1 MAMYAYKAIN
11 KSGQSRTGLQDA
23 SNLVDL
29 EMRLKR
35 TGLDLING
43 KIAKK
48 NRFATGAT
56 VTRRELITFFFNM
69 EQLTNAGVP
78 LLESLA
84 DMRDTLSNPLLREV
98 VADLIENI
106 EGGMRL
112 SQAMAEH
119 PRVFEKVFVSLVNA
133 GEKSGKLQEVFLHL
147 TNTLKWE
154 DEMAS
159 QTKQVL
165 IYPVFV
171 MTVVIGVAFFL
182 MIYLVP
188 QLTGFIKNMGQTL
201 PFHTKALLFVS
212 SIFVQYWYVMLMVP
226 LIAFAIIKFMVA
238 YNPRAR
244 YRLDDLKLRLWP
256 IGPILKKIILARFA
270 NFFGMLYASG
280 ISILECI
287 AICRDIAGNVVIE
300 ESLIQAGREIE
311 EGKNLTQSFQST
323 NIFPPLVLR
332 MLRVGEA
339 TGALDKALLN
349 VGYFYDRDV
358 KEAITS
364 AQAMIGP
371 AMTVLLGLMLGWI
384 MFSVLTPIYDVI
396 STVKI

>member
-1 MAMYAYKAIN
+1 MSMYAYKAVN
-11 KSGQSRTGLQDA
+11 KLGQRRTGLQDA

-48 NRFATGAT
+48 NRLATGAT
-56 VTRRELITFFFNM
+56 VSRRELITFFFNM
-69 EQLTNAGVP
+69 EQLTHAGVP

-84 DMRDTLSNPLLREV
+84 DLRDTLSNPLLREV
-98 VADLIENI
+98 VASLIENI
-106 EGGMRL
+106 EGGMSL
-112 SQAMAEH
+112 SQAMSEH
-119 PRVFEKVFVSLVNA
+119 PRVFEKVYVSLIRA

-147 TNTLKWE
+147 TDTLKWE

-159 QTKQVL
+159 QSKQVL
-165 IYPVFV
+165 IYPAIVLL
-171 MTVVIGVAFFL
+171 VVTGVTFFL

-188 QLTGFIKNMGQTL
+188 QLTGFLKNMGQTL
-201 PFHTKALLFVS
+201 PAHTKALFFVS
-212 SIFVQYWYVMLMVP
+212 SIFVQYWYAMLLFPVITFVIVKLMVT
-226 LIAFAIIKFMVA
+226 F
-238 YNPRAR
+238 NTQAR
-244 YRLDDLKLRLWP
+244 YHFDDLKLKLWP
-256 IGPILKKIILARFA
+256 VGPILKKIILARFA
-270 NFFGMLYASG
+270 NFFAMLYASG

-287 AICRDIAGNVVIE
+287 SICRDISGNVVIA
-300 ESLIQAGREIE
+300 ESLSQAGREIE
-311 EGKNLTQSFQST
+311 EGKNLTQSFQSA

-332 MLRVGEA
+332 MLKVGES

-358 KEAITS
+358 KEAVAK

-371 AMTVLLGLMLGWI
+371 AMTVLLGIMLGWI
-384 MFSVLTPIYDVI
+384 MFSVLMPIYDVI
-396 STVKI
+396 GKVKI

>member
-1 MAMYAYKAIN
+1 MTMYTYRAIN
-11 KSGQSRTGLQDA
+11 KSGQRRTGLQDA

-29 EMRLKR
+29 EVRLKR

-48 NRFATGAT
+48 NRFVTGAT

-84 DMRDTLSNPLLREV
+84 DLRDTLSDPLLREV
-98 VADLIENI
+98 VASLIENI
-106 EGGMRL
+106 EGGMSL
-112 SQAMAEH
+112 SQAMTEH
-119 PRVFEKVFVSLVNA
+119 PRVFEKIFVSLINA

-165 IYPVFV
+165 IYPAIVL
-171 MTVVIGVAFFL
+171 VVVTGVAFFL

-201 PFHTKALLFVS
+201 PVHTKVLLFVS
-212 SIFVQYWYVMLMVP
+212 SIFVEYWYVMLLFPTITFVILKLMVTFN
-226 LIAFAIIKFMVA
+226 AQ
-238 YNPRAR
+238 AR
-244 YRLDDLKLRLWP
+244 YRFDDLKLKLWP

-270 NFFGMLYASG
+270 NFFAMLYASG

-287 AICRDIAGNVVIE
+287 AICRDIAGNVVIA
-300 ESLIQAGREIE
+300 ESLTQASREIE
-311 EGKNLTQSFQST
+311 EGKNLTQSFQSA
-323 NIFPPLVLR
+323 NIFPPLVIR
-332 MLRVGEA
+332 MLRVGES

-358 KEAITS
+358 KEAIAK

-384 MFSVLTPIYDVI
+384 MFSVLMPIYDVI
-396 STVKI
+396 SKVKI

>member
-1 MAMYAYKAIN
+1 MAMYAYKAVN
-11 KSGQSRTGLQDA
+11 NLGQRRTGLQDA
-23 SNLVDL
+23 SNLMDL

-43 KIAKK
+43 KIKKK
-48 NRFATGAT
+48 NRFATGVT

-84 DMRDTLSNPLLREV
+84 DLRDTMSNPLVREI
-98 VADLIENI
+98 VANLIENI
-106 EGGMRL
+106 EGGMTL
-112 SQAMAEH
+112 SQAMSEH
-119 PRVFEKVFVSLVNA
+119 PNVFEKVFVSLIRA

-147 TNTLKWE
+147 TDTLKWE

-159 QTKQVL
+159 QSKQVL
-165 IYPVFV
+165 VYPVIV
-171 MTVVIGVAFFL
+171 LLVVTAVTFFL

-201 PFHTKALLFVS
+201 PAHTKALLFVS
-212 SIFVQYWYVMLMVP
+212 SIFVQYWYVILLFP
-226 LIAFAIIKFMVA
+226 AIIFVILKLMITF
-238 YNPRAR
+238 NTKAR
-244 YRLDDLKLRLWP
+244 YHFDDLKLKVWP
-256 IGPILKKIILARFA
+256 VGPILKKIILARFA
-270 NFFGMLYASG
+270 NFFAMLYASG

-287 AICRDIAGNVVIE
+287 SICRDIAGNVVIA
-300 ESLIQAGREIE
+300 ESLTQAGREIE

-332 MLRVGEA
+332 MLKVGES
-339 TGALDKALLN
+339 TGGLDKALLN

-358 KEAITS
+358 KEAIAK

-371 AMTVLLGLMLGWI
+371 AITVLLGIMLGWI
-384 MFSVLTPIYDVI
+384 MFSVLMPIYDVI
-396 STVKI
+396 GKVKI

>member
-11 KSGQSRTGLQDA
+11 KSGQRRTGLQDA

-29 EMRLKR
+29 EKRLKR

-106 EGGMRL
+106 EGGKRL

-165 IYPVFV
+165 IYPAFV
-171 MTVVIGVAFFL
+171 MVVIIGVAFFL

-188 QLTGFIKNMGQTL
+188 QLTGFIKNMGHTL

-256 IGPILKKIILARFA
+256 VGPILKKIILARFA

-358 KEAITS
+358 KEAITN

-371 AMTVLLGLMLGWI
+371 AMTVLMGLMLGWI

>member
-11 KSGQSRTGLQDA
+11 KSGQRRTGMQDA

-29 EMRLKR
+29 EKRLKR

-106 EGGMRL
+106 EGGKRL

-165 IYPVFV
+165 IYPAFV
-171 MTVVIGVAFFL
+171 MVVIIGVAFFL

-188 QLTGFIKNMGQTL
+188 QLTGFIKNMGHTL

-358 KEAITS
+358 KEAITN

>member
-1 MAMYAYKAIN
+1 MAMYAYRAIN
-11 KSGQSRTGLQDA
+11 KSGQNRTGLQDA

-35 TGLDLING
+35 TGLDLISG

-48 NRFATGAT
+48 NHLATGT
-56 VTRRELITFFFNM
+56 SVTRRELINFFFNM

-78 LLESLA
+78 LLDCLA
-84 DMRDTLSNPLLREV
+84 DLRDTMPNPYLREV
-98 VADLIENI
+98 VANMIENI

-119 PRVFEKVFVSLVNA
+119 PRVFEKVFISLVNA

-147 TNTLKWE
+147 TDTLKWE

-159 QTKQVL
+159 QTKQIL
-165 IYPVFV
+165 IYPAAVLAI
-171 MTVVIGVAFFL
+171 VISVAFFL

-201 PFHTKALLFVS
+201 PLHTEVLLFVS
-212 SIFVQYWYVMLMVP
+212 SLFVQYWYVMLLVPIISFIVLKLMMV
-226 LIAFAIIKFMVA
+226 F
-238 YNPRAR
+238 NSQAR
-244 YRLDDLKLRLWP
+244 YRFDDLKLKIWP
-256 IGPILKKIILARFA
+256 VGPILKKIVLARFA
-270 NFFGMLYASG
+270 HFFAMLYASG

-287 AICRDIAGNVVIE
+287 AICRDITGNMVIE

-311 EGKNLTQSFQST
+311 EGKNLTQSFQSA

-358 KEAITS
+358 KEAITK

-371 AMTVLLGLMLGWI
+371 AMTVLLGLLLGWI
-384 MFSVLTPIYDVI
+384 MFSVLMPIYDVI
-396 STVKI
+396 GKVKF

>member
-1 MAMYAYKAIN
+1 MYAYKAIN
-11 KSGQSRTGLQDA
+11 KLGQRRSGLQDA

-29 EMRLKR
+29 EMRLRR

-43 KIAKK
+43 KIKKK
-48 NRFATGAT
+48 NRLATGAT

-78 LLESLA
+78 LLECLA

-98 VADLIENI
+98 VASLIENI
-106 EGGMRL
+106 EGGMSL
-112 SQAMAEH
+112 SQAMSEH
-119 PRVFEKVFVSLVNA
+119 PRVFEKVFVSLIRA

-147 TNTLKWE
+147 TDTLKWE

-159 QTKQVL
+159 QSKQVL
-165 IYPVFV
+165 IYPAIVLL
-171 MTVVIGVAFFL
+171 VVTGVAFFL

-201 PFHTKALLFVS
+201 PAHTKALLFVS
-212 SIFVQYWYVMLMVP
+212 SIFVQYWYAMLLFPAILFVILKIMVT
-226 LIAFAIIKFMVA
+226 F
-238 YNPRAR
+238 NTQAR
-244 YRLDDLKLRLWP
+244 YHFDDLKLRLWP
-256 IGPILKKIILARFA
+256 VGPILKKIILARFA
-270 NFFGMLYASG
+270 NFFAMLYASG

-287 AICRDIAGNVVIE
+287 SICRDIAGNVVIA
-300 ESLIQAGREIE
+300 ESLTQAGREIE
-311 EGKNLTQSFQST
+311 DGKNLTQSFQSA

-332 MLRVGEA
+332 MLKVGES

-358 KEAITS
+358 KEAIAK

-371 AMTVLLGLMLGWI
+371 AMTVLLGIMLGWI
-384 MFSVLTPIYDVI
+384 MFSVLMPIYDVI
-396 STVKI
+396 SKVRI

>member
-11 KSGQSRTGLQDA
+11 KSSQRRTGLQDA

-165 IYPVFV
+165 IYPAFV
-171 MTVVIGVAFFL
+171 MVVVIGVAFFL

-238 YNPRAR
+238 YNPRGR

>member
-1 MAMYAYKAIN
+1 MYAYKAVN
-11 KSGQSRTGLQDA
+11 KLGQSRTGLQDA

-48 NRFATGAT
+48 NRFATGTT

-78 LLESLA
+78 LLECLA
-84 DMRDTLSNPLLREV
+84 DLRDTLSNPLLREV
-98 VADLIENI
+98 VANLIENI
-106 EGGMRL
+106 EGGMSL
-112 SQAMAEH
+112 SQAMSEH
-119 PRVFEKVFVSLVNA
+119 PRVFEKVFVSLIRA

-147 TNTLKWE
+147 TDTLKWE

-159 QTKQVL
+159 QSKQVL
-165 IYPVFV
+165 IYPAIVLL
-171 MTVVIGVAFFL
+171 VVTGVAFFL

-201 PFHTKALLFVS
+201 PAHTKALLFVS
-212 SIFVQYWYVMLMVP
+212 SIFVQYWYAMLLFPIITFVIVKLMVT
-226 LIAFAIIKFMVA
+226 F
-238 YNPRAR
+238 NTQAR
-244 YRLDDLKLRLWP
+244 YRFDDLKLKLWP
-256 IGPILKKIILARFA
+256 VGPILKKIILARFA
-270 NFFGMLYASG
+270 NFFAMLYASG

-287 AICRDIAGNVVIE
+287 SICRDIAGNVVIA
-300 ESLIQAGREIE
+300 ESLSQAGREIE
-311 EGKNLTQSFQST
+311 EGKNLTQSFESA

-332 MLRVGEA
+332 MLKVGES

-349 VGYFYDRDV
+349 VGYFYNRDV
-358 KEAITS
+358 KEAIAK

-371 AMTVLLGLMLGWI
+371 AMTVLLGIMLGWI
-384 MFSVLTPIYDVI
+384 MFSVLMPIYDVI
-396 STVKI
+396 SKVKI

>member
-1 MAMYAYKAIN
+1 MYSYKAVN
-11 KSGQSRTGLQDA
+11 KLGQSRTGLQDA

-48 NRFATGAT
+48 NRLATGTT

-78 LLESLA
+78 LLECLA
-84 DMRDTLSNPLLREV
+84 DLRDTLSNPLLREV
-98 VADLIENI
+98 VANLIENI
-106 EGGMRL
+106 EGGMSL
-112 SQAMAEH
+112 SQAMSEH
-119 PRVFEKVFVSLVNA
+119 PRVFEKVFVSLIRA

-147 TNTLKWE
+147 TDTLKWE

-159 QTKQVL
+159 QSKQVL
-165 IYPVFV
+165 IYPAIVLL
-171 MTVVIGVAFFL
+171 VVTGVAFFL

-188 QLTGFIKNMGQTL
+188 QLTGFIQNMGQTL
-201 PFHTKALLFVS
+201 PAHTKALLFVS
-212 SIFVQYWYVMLMVP
+212 SIFVQYWYAMLLFPVITFVIVKLLVTFNMQ
-226 LIAFAIIKFMVA
+226 
-238 YNPRAR
+238 AR
-244 YRLDDLKLRLWP
+244 YRFDDLKLKLWP
-256 IGPILKKIILARFA
+256 VGPILKKIILARFA
-270 NFFGMLYASG
+270 NFFAMLYASG

-287 AICRDIAGNVVIE
+287 SICRDIAGNVVIA
-300 ESLIQAGREIE
+300 ESLTQAGREIE
-311 EGKNLTQSFQST
+311 EGKNLTQSFESA

-332 MLRVGEA
+332 MLKVGES

-358 KEAITS
+358 KEAIAK

-371 AMTVLLGLMLGWI
+371 AMTVLLGIMLGWI
-384 MFSVLTPIYDVI
+384 MFSVLMPIYDVI
-396 STVKI
+396 SKVKI

>member
-1 MAMYAYKAIN
+1 MAMYAYRAIN
-11 KSGQSRTGLQDA
+11 KSGQNRTGLQDA

-29 EMRLKR
+29 EKRLKR
-35 TGLDLING
+35 TGLDLISG

-48 NRFATGAT
+48 NRLATGT
-56 VTRRELITFFFNM
+56 SVTRRELITFFFNM

-78 LLESLA
+78 LLDCLA
-84 DMRDTLSNPLLREV
+84 DLRDTMSNPYLREV
-98 VADLIENI
+98 VANLIENI

-147 TNTLKWE
+147 TDTLKWE

-159 QTKQVL
+159 QTKQIL
-165 IYPVFV
+165 IYPAAVLAI
-171 MTVVIGVAFFL
+171 VISVAFFL

-188 QLTGFIKNMGQTL
+188 QLTGFIQNMGQTL
-201 PFHTKALLFVS
+201 PLHTKALLFVS
-212 SIFVQYWYVMLMVP
+212 SVFVQYWYVMLLVPIISFIVLKLMMV
-226 LIAFAIIKFMVA
+226 F
-238 YNPRAR
+238 NSQAR
-244 YRLDDLKLRLWP
+244 YRFDDLKLKIWP
-256 IGPILKKIILARFA
+256 VGPILKKIVLARFA
-270 NFFGMLYASG
+270 HFFAMLYASG

-287 AICRDIAGNVVIE
+287 AICRDITGNMVIE

-311 EGKNLTQSFQST
+311 EGKNLTQSFQSA

-358 KEAITS
+358 KEAITK

-371 AMTVLLGLMLGWI
+371 AMTVLLGLLLGWI
-384 MFSVLTPIYDVI
+384 MFSVLMPIYDVI
-396 STVKI
+396 GKVKF

>member
-1 MAMYAYKAIN
+1 MTMYAYKAVN
-11 KSGQSRTGLQDA
+11 KLGQRRTGLQDA
-23 SNLVDL
+23 SNQVDL

-48 NRFATGAT
+48 NRLATGAT

-69 EQLTNAGVP
+69 EQLTHAGVP

-84 DMRDTLSNPLLREV
+84 DLRDTLSNPLLREV
-98 VADLIENI
+98 VASLIENI
-106 EGGMRL
+106 EGGMSL
-112 SQAMAEH
+112 SQAMSEH
-119 PRVFEKVFVSLVNA
+119 PRVFEKVYVSLIRA

-147 TNTLKWE
+147 TDTLKWE

-165 IYPVFV
+165 IYPAIVLL
-171 MTVVIGVAFFL
+171 VVTGVTFFL

-188 QLTGFIKNMGQTL
+188 QLTGFLKNMGQTL
-201 PFHTKALLFVS
+201 PAHNEALFFVS
-212 SIFVQYWYVMLMVP
+212 SIFVQYWYAMLLFPAITFVILKLMVT
-226 LIAFAIIKFMVA
+226 FNKQ
-238 YNPRAR
+238 AR
-244 YRLDDLKLRLWP
+244 YHFDDLKLKLWP
-256 IGPILKKIILARFA
+256 VGPILKKIILARFA
-270 NFFGMLYASG
+270 NFFAMLYASG

-287 AICRDIAGNVVIE
+287 SICRDISGNVVIA
-300 ESLIQAGREIE
+300 ESLSQAGREIE
-311 EGKNLTQSFQST
+311 EGKNLTQSFQSA

-332 MLRVGEA
+332 MLKVGES

-358 KEAITS
+358 KEAVAK

-371 AMTVLLGLMLGWI
+371 AMTVLLGIMLGWI
-384 MFSVLTPIYDVI
+384 MFSVLMPIYDVI
-396 STVKI
+396 GKVKI

>member
-11 KSGQSRTGLQDA
+11 KSGQRRTGLQDA

-165 IYPVFV
+165 IYPAFV
-171 MTVVIGVAFFL
+171 MIVVIAVAFFL

-371 AMTVLLGLMLGWI
+371 AMTVFLGLMLGWI

>member
-371 AMTVLLGLMLGWI
+371 AMTVFLGLMLGWI

>member
-1 MAMYAYKAIN
+1 MTMYAYKAVN
-11 KSGQSRTGLQDA
+11 KLGQRRTGLQDA

-48 NRFATGAT
+48 NRIATGAT

-78 LLESLA
+78 LLECLA

-98 VADLIENI
+98 VASLIENI
-106 EGGMRL
+106 EGGMSL
-112 SQAMAEH
+112 SQAMSEH
-119 PRVFEKVFVSLVNA
+119 PRVFEKVFVSLIRA

-147 TNTLKWE
+147 TDTLKWE

-159 QTKQVL
+159 QSKQVL
-165 IYPVFV
+165 IYPAIVLL
-171 MTVVIGVAFFL
+171 VVTGVAFFL

-201 PFHTKALLFVS
+201 PVHTKALLFVS
-212 SIFVQYWYVMLMVP
+212 SIFVQYWYAMLLFPIITFVILKLMVT
-226 LIAFAIIKFMVA
+226 FNKQ
-238 YNPRAR
+238 AR
-244 YRLDDLKLRLWP
+244 YHFDDLKLKIWP
-256 IGPILKKIILARFA
+256 VGPILKKIILARFA
-270 NFFGMLYASG
+270 NFFAMLYASG

-287 AICRDIAGNVVIE
+287 SICRDIAGNVVIA
-300 ESLIQAGREIE
+300 ESLSQAGREIE
-311 EGKNLTQSFQST
+311 EGKNLTQSFQSA

-332 MLRVGEA
+332 MLKVGES

-358 KEAITS
+358 KEAIAK

-371 AMTVLLGLMLGWI
+371 AMTVLLGVMLGWI
-384 MFSVLTPIYDVI
+384 MFSVLMPIYDVI
-396 STVKI
+396 SKVKI

>member
-1 MAMYAYKAIN
+1 MYAYKAVN
-11 KSGQSRTGLQDA
+11 KLGQSRTGLQDA

-48 NRFATGAT
+48 NRLATGTT

-78 LLESLA
+78 LLECLA
-84 DMRDTLSNPLLREV
+84 DLRDTLSNPLLREV
-98 VADLIENI
+98 VANLIENI
-106 EGGMRL
+106 EGGMSL
-112 SQAMAEH
+112 SQAMSEH
-119 PRVFEKVFVSLVNA
+119 PRVFEKVFVSLIRA

-147 TNTLKWE
+147 TDTLKWE

-159 QTKQVL
+159 QSKQVL
-165 IYPVFV
+165 IYPA
-171 MTVVIGVAFFL
+171 VVLLVVTGVAFFL

-201 PFHTKALLFVS
+201 PVHTKALLFVS
-212 SIFVQYWYVMLMVP
+212 SIFVQYWYAMLLFPIITFVIVKLMVT
-226 LIAFAIIKFMVA
+226 F
-238 YNPRAR
+238 NTQAR
-244 YRLDDLKLRLWP
+244 YRFDDLKLKLWP
-256 IGPILKKIILARFA
+256 VGPILKKIILARFA
-270 NFFGMLYASG
+270 NFFAMLYASG

-287 AICRDIAGNVVIE
+287 SICRDIAGNVVIA
-300 ESLIQAGREIE
+300 ESLSQAGREIE
-311 EGKNLTQSFQST
+311 EGKNLTQSFESA

-332 MLRVGEA
+332 MLKVGES

-358 KEAITS
+358 KEAIAK

-371 AMTVLLGLMLGWI
+371 AMTVLLGIMLGWI
-384 MFSVLTPIYDVI
+384 MFSVLMPIYDVI
-396 STVKI
+396 SKVKI

>member
-1 MAMYAYKAIN
+1 MSMYAYKAVN
-11 KSGQSRTGLQDA
+11 KLGQRRTGLQDA

-48 NRFATGAT
+48 NRLATGAT
-56 VTRRELITFFFNM
+56 VSRRELITFFFNM
-69 EQLTNAGVP
+69 EQLTHAGVP

-84 DMRDTLSNPLLREV
+84 DLRDTLSNPLLREV
-98 VADLIENI
+98 VASLIENI
-106 EGGMRL
+106 EGGMSL
-112 SQAMAEH
+112 SQAMSEH
-119 PRVFEKVFVSLVNA
+119 PHVFEKVYVSLIRA

-147 TNTLKWE
+147 TDTLKWE

-159 QTKQVL
+159 QSKQVL
-165 IYPVFV
+165 IYPAIVLL
-171 MTVVIGVAFFL
+171 VVTGVTFFL

-188 QLTGFIKNMGQTL
+188 QLTGFLKNMGQTL
-201 PFHTKALLFVS
+201 PAHTKALFFVS
-212 SIFVQYWYVMLMVP
+212 SIFVQYWYAMLLFPAITFVILKLMVM
-226 LIAFAIIKFMVA
+226 FNK
-238 YNPRAR
+238 RTR
-244 YRLDDLKLRLWP
+244 YHFDDLKLKLWP
-256 IGPILKKIILARFA
+256 VGPILKKIILARFA
-270 NFFGMLYASG
+270 NFFAMLYASG

-287 AICRDIAGNVVIE
+287 SICRDISGNVVIA
-300 ESLIQAGREIE
+300 ESLSQAGREIE
-311 EGKNLTQSFQST
+311 EGKNLTQSFQSA

-332 MLRVGEA
+332 MLKVGES

-358 KEAITS
+358 KEAVAK

-371 AMTVLLGLMLGWI
+371 AMTVLLGIMLGWI
-384 MFSVLTPIYDVI
+384 MFSVLMPIYDVI
-396 STVKI
+396 GKVKI

>member
-1 MAMYAYKAIN
+1 
-11 KSGQSRTGLQDA
+11 
-23 SNLVDL
+23 
-29 EMRLKR
+29 
-35 TGLDLING
+35 
-43 KIAKK
+43 
-48 NRFATGAT
+48 
-56 VTRRELITFFFNM
+56 
-69 EQLTNAGVP
+69 
-78 LLESLA
+78 
-84 DMRDTLSNPLLREV
+84 
-98 VADLIENI
+98 NI

-119 PRVFEKVFVSLVNA
+119 PHVFEKVFVSLVNA

-165 IYPVFV
+165 IYPAFV
-171 MTVVIGVAFFL
+171 LVIVIGVAFFL

-201 PFHTKALLFVS
+201 PLHTKALLFVS
-212 SIFVQYWYVMLMVP
+212 SIFVQYWYVMLIVP
-226 LIAFAIIKFMVA
+226 VIAFAIIKFMVA
-238 YNPRAR
+238 HNPRAR
-244 YRLDDLKLRLWP
+244 YRLDDLKLKLWP

-270 NFFGMLYASG
+270 NFFAMLYASG

-287 AICRDIAGNVVIE
+287 AICRNIAGNVVIE
-300 ESLIQAGREIE
+300 ESLTQAGREIE

-349 VGYFYDRDV
+349 VSYFYDRDV
-358 KEAITS
+358 KEAITN

-384 MFSVLTPIYDVI
+384 MFSVLMPIYDVI
-396 STVKI
+396 SKVKI

>member
-1 MAMYAYKAIN
+1 MAMYTYKAVN
-11 KSGQSRTGLQDA
+11 KSGQRRTGMQDA

-43 KIAKK
+43 KITKK
-48 NRFATGAT
+48 NRFATGTT

-84 DMRDTLSNPLLREV
+84 DLRDTLANPLLREV
-98 VADLIENI
+98 VATLIENI

-147 TNTLKWE
+147 TDTLKWE

-165 IYPVFV
+165 IYPAFV
-171 MTVVIGVAFFL
+171 LVIVISVAFFL
-182 MIYLVP
+182 MVYLVP

-201 PFHTKALLFVS
+201 PLHTKALLFVS
-212 SIFVQYWYVMLMVP
+212 SIFVQYWYVMLIVP
-226 LIAFAIIKFMVA
+226 IIAVAIIKFMVG

-244 YRLDDLKLRLWP
+244 YRLDDLKLKLWP

-270 NFFGMLYASG
+270 NFFAMLYASG

-311 EGKNLTQSFQST
+311 AGKNLTQSFQST

-349 VGYFYDRDV
+349 VSYFYDRDV
-358 KEAITS
+358 KEAITN

-371 AMTVLLGLMLGWI
+371 ATTVLLGLMLGWI
-384 MFSVLTPIYDVI
+384 MFSVLMPIYDVI
-396 STVKI
+396 SKVKI

>member
-11 KSGQSRTGLQDA
+11 KSGQRRTGLQDA

-165 IYPVFV
+165 IYPAFV
-171 MTVVIGVAFFL
+171 MVVVIGVAFFL

-300 ESLIQAGREIE
+300 ESLIQAGRKIE
-311 EGKNLTQSFQST
+311 EGENLTQSFQST

-371 AMTVLLGLMLGWI
+371 AMTVFLGLMLGWI

>member
-1 MAMYAYKAIN
+1 MYAYKAVN
-11 KSGQSRTGLQDA
+11 KLGQSRTGLQDA

-48 NRFATGAT
+48 NRLATGTT

-78 LLESLA
+78 LLECLA
-84 DMRDTLSNPLLREV
+84 DLRDTLSNPLLREV
-98 VADLIENI
+98 VANLIENI
-106 EGGMRL
+106 EGGMSL
-112 SQAMAEH
+112 SQAMSEH
-119 PRVFEKVFVSLVNA
+119 PRVFEKVFVSLIRA

-147 TNTLKWE
+147 TDTLKWE

-159 QTKQVL
+159 QSKQVL
-165 IYPVFV
+165 IYPAIVLL
-171 MTVVIGVAFFL
+171 VVTGVAFFL

-188 QLTGFIKNMGQTL
+188 QLTGFIQNMGQTL
-201 PFHTKALLFVS
+201 PAHTKALLFVS
-212 SIFVQYWYVMLMVP
+212 SIFVQYWYAMLLFPVITFVIVKLMVT
-226 LIAFAIIKFMVA
+226 F
-238 YNPRAR
+238 NTQAR
-244 YRLDDLKLRLWP
+244 YRFDDLKLKLWP
-256 IGPILKKIILARFA
+256 VGPILKKIILARFA
-270 NFFGMLYASG
+270 NFFAMLYASG

-287 AICRDIAGNVVIE
+287 SICRDIAGNVVIA
-300 ESLIQAGREIE
+300 ESLSQAGREIE
-311 EGKNLTQSFQST
+311 EGKNLTQSFEST

-332 MLRVGEA
+332 MLKVGES

-358 KEAITS
+358 KEAIAK
-364 AQAMIGP
+364 AQSMIGP
-371 AMTVLLGLMLGWI
+371 AMTVLLGIMLGWI
-384 MFSVLTPIYDVI
+384 MFSVLMPIYDVI
-396 STVKI
+396 SKVKI

>member
-1 MAMYAYKAIN
+1 MAMYAYKAVN
-11 KSGQSRTGLQDA
+11 KLGQNRTGLQDA

-48 NRFATGAT
+48 NRLATGAT

-78 LLESLA
+78 LLECLA
-84 DMRDTLSNPLLREV
+84 DLRDTLSNPLLREV
-98 VADLIENI
+98 VANLIENI
-106 EGGMRL
+106 EGGMSL
-112 SQAMAEH
+112 SQAMSEH
-119 PRVFEKVFVSLVNA
+119 PRVFEKVFVSLIRA

-159 QTKQVL
+159 QSKQVM
-165 IYPVFV
+165 IYPAIVLL
-171 MTVVIGVAFFL
+171 VVTGVAFFL

-201 PFHTKALLFVS
+201 PAHTKALLFVS
-212 SIFVQYWYVMLMVP
+212 SIFVKYWYAMLLFPVVTFIILKLMVT
-226 LIAFAIIKFMVA
+226 FNTKS
-238 YNPRAR
+238 R
-244 YRLDDLKLRLWP
+244 YYFDDLKLKLWP

-270 NFFGMLYASG
+270 NFFAMLYASG

-287 AICRDIAGNVVIE
+287 SICRDIAGNAVIA
-300 ESLIQAGREIE
+300 ESLTQAGREIE
-311 EGKNLTQSFQST
+311 EGKNLTQSFQSA

-332 MLRVGEA
+332 MLKVGES

-358 KEAITS
+358 KEAIAK
-364 AQAMIGP
+364 AQSMIGP
-371 AMTVLLGLMLGWI
+371 AMTVLLGIMLGWI
-384 MFSVLTPIYDVI
+384 MFSVLMPIYDVI
-396 STVKI
+396 SKVKI

>member
-1 MAMYAYKAIN
+1 MAMYAYRAIN
-11 KSGQSRTGLQDA
+11 KSGQNRTGLQDA

-35 TGLDLING
+35 TGLDLISG

-48 NRFATGAT
+48 NHLATGT
-56 VTRRELITFFFNM
+56 SVTRRELITFFFNM

-78 LLESLA
+78 LLDCLA
-84 DMRDTLSNPLLREV
+84 DLRDTMSNPYLREV
-98 VADLIENI
+98 VANLIENI

-147 TNTLKWE
+147 TDTLKWE

-159 QTKQVL
+159 QTKQIL
-165 IYPVFV
+165 IYPAAVLAI
-171 MTVVIGVAFFL
+171 VISVAFFL

-201 PFHTKALLFVS
+201 PLHTEALLFVS
-212 SIFVQYWYVMLMVP
+212 SLFVQYWYVMLLVP
-226 LIAFAIIKFMVA
+226 IISFIVLKLMVA
-238 YNPRAR
+238 FNSQAR
-244 YRLDDLKLRLWP
+244 YRFDDLKLKIWP
-256 IGPILKKIILARFA
+256 VGPILKKIVLARFA
-270 NFFGMLYASG
+270 HFFAMLYASG

-287 AICRDIAGNVVIE
+287 AICRNITGNMVIE

-311 EGKNLTQSFQST
+311 EGKNLTQSFQSA

-358 KEAITS
+358 KEAITK

-371 AMTVLLGLMLGWI
+371 AMTVLLGLLLGWI
-384 MFSVLTPIYDVI
+384 MFSVLMPIYDVI
-396 STVKI
+396 GKVKF

>member
-1 MAMYAYKAIN
+1 MAMYAYRAVN
-11 KSGQSRTGLQDA
+11 KLGQRRTGLQDA

-48 NRFATGAT
+48 TRFVTGAT

-78 LLESLA
+78 LLECLA
-84 DMRDTLSNPLLREV
+84 DMRDTLSHPLLCEV
-98 VADLIENI
+98 VANLIENI
-106 EGGMRL
+106 EGGMNL
-112 SQAMAEH
+112 SQAMSKH
-119 PRVFEKVFVSLVNA
+119 PRVFEKIFVSLIRA

-165 IYPVFV
+165 IYPVI
-171 MTVVIGVAFFL
+171 TLLVVTGVAFFL
-182 MIYLVP
+182 MVYLVP

-201 PFHTKALLFVS
+201 PAHTKALLFVS
-212 SIFVQYWYVMLMVP
+212 SIFVQYWY
-226 LIAFAIIKFMVA
+226 AILLFPVITFVILKFMVTF
-238 YNPRAR
+238 NTQAR
-244 YRLDDLKLRLWP
+244 YHFDDLKLRLWP
-256 IGPILKKIILARFA
+256 VGPILKKIILARFA
-270 NFFGMLYASG
+270 NFFAMLYASG

-287 AICRDIAGNVVIE
+287 SICRDIAGNVVIA
-300 ESLIQAGREIE
+300 ESLSQAGREIE
-311 EGKNLTQSFQST
+311 EGKNLTQSFQNA

-332 MLRVGEA
+332 MLRVGES
-339 TGALDKALLN
+339 TGELDKALLN

-358 KEAITS
+358 KEAIAQ

-371 AMTVLLGLMLGWI
+371 AMTVLLGIMLGWI
-384 MFSVLTPIYDVI
+384 MFSVLMPIYDVI
-396 STVKI
+396 SKVKI

>member
-1 MAMYAYKAIN
+1 MYAYKAVN
-11 KSGQSRTGLQDA
+11 KLGQSRTGLQDA

-48 NRFATGAT
+48 NRLATGTT

-78 LLESLA
+78 LLECLA
-84 DMRDTLSNPLLREV
+84 DLRDTLSNPLLREV
-98 VADLIENI
+98 VANLIENI
-106 EGGMRL
+106 EGGMSL
-112 SQAMAEH
+112 SQAMSEH
-119 PRVFEKVFVSLVNA
+119 PRVFEKVFVSLIRA

-147 TNTLKWE
+147 TDTLKWE

-159 QTKQVL
+159 QSKQVL
-165 IYPVFV
+165 IYPA
-171 MTVVIGVAFFL
+171 VVLLVVTGVAFFL

-188 QLTGFIKNMGQTL
+188 QLTGFIQNMGQTL
-201 PFHTKALLFVS
+201 PVHTKALLFVS
-212 SIFVQYWYVMLMVP
+212 SIFVQYWYAMLLFPIITFIIVKLMVT
-226 LIAFAIIKFMVA
+226 FNMQ
-238 YNPRAR
+238 AR
-244 YRLDDLKLRLWP
+244 YRFDDLKLKLWP
-256 IGPILKKIILARFA
+256 VGPILKKIILARFA
-270 NFFGMLYASG
+270 NFFAMLYASG

-287 AICRDIAGNVVIE
+287 SICRDIAGNVVIA
-300 ESLIQAGREIE
+300 ESLSQAGREIE
-311 EGKNLTQSFQST
+311 EGKNLTQSFESA

-332 MLRVGEA
+332 MLKVGES

-358 KEAITS
+358 KEAIAK

-371 AMTVLLGLMLGWI
+371 AMTVLLGIMLGWI
-384 MFSVLTPIYDVI
+384 MFSVLMPIYDVI
-396 STVKI
+396 SKVKI

>member
-1 MAMYAYKAIN
+1 MVMYAYKAVN
-11 KSGQSRTGLQDA
+11 KSGKRRAGLQDA

-29 EMRLKR
+29 EKRLKR

-43 KIAKK
+43 KITKK
-48 NRFATGAT
+48 NLFATGTT

-84 DMRDTLSNPLLREV
+84 DLRDTFSNPLLREV
-98 VADLIENI
+98 VANMIESI
-106 EGGMRL
+106 EGGMNF
-112 SQAMAEH
+112 SQSMAEH
-119 PRVFEKVFVSLVNA
+119 PRIFEKVFVSLVNA

-165 IYPVFV
+165 IYPAIV
-171 MTVVIGVAFFL
+171 MVVVIAVAFFL

-188 QLTGFIKNMGQTL
+188 QLTGFIKTMGQTL

-212 SIFVQYWYVMLMVP
+212 SVFVQYWYVILGLPVITFAILKFM
-226 LIAFAIIKFMVA
+226 IAF
-238 YNPRAR
+238 NSQAR
-244 YRLDDLKLRLWP
+244 YRFDDLKLKLWP

-270 NFFGMLYASG
+270 NFFAMLYASG

-300 ESLIQAGREIE
+300 ESLAQAGREIE
-311 EGKNLTQSFQST
+311 EGKNLTQSFQSA

-349 VGYFYDRDV
+349 VSYFYDRDV
-358 KEAITS
+358 KEAITK

-371 AMTVLLGLMLGWI
+371 AMTVFLGLMLGWI
-384 MFSVLTPIYDVI
+384 MFSVLMPIYDVI
-396 STVKI
+396 SKVKI

>member
-1 MAMYAYKAIN
+1 MTMYAYKAIN
-11 KSGQSRTGLQDA
+11 KLGQRRAGLQDA

-48 NRFATGAT
+48 NRLATGVT

-78 LLESLA
+78 LLECLA
-84 DMRDTLSNPLLREV
+84 DLRDTLSNPLLREV
-98 VADLIENI
+98 VASLIENI
-106 EGGMRL
+106 EGGMSL
-112 SQAMAEH
+112 SQAMSEH
-119 PRVFEKVFVSLVNA
+119 PRVFEKVFVSLIRA

-147 TNTLKWE
+147 TDTLKWE

-159 QTKQVL
+159 QSKQVL
-165 IYPVFV
+165 VYPVIV
-171 MTVVIGVAFFL
+171 LLVVTGVAFFL

-201 PFHTKALLFVS
+201 PAHTKALLFVS
-212 SIFVQYWYVMLMVP
+212 SIFVQYWYVMLLFPVITFVILKLMVT
-226 LIAFAIIKFMVA
+226 F
-238 YNPRAR
+238 NTQAR
-244 YRLDDLKLRLWP
+244 YHFDDLKLKLWP
-256 IGPILKKIILARFA
+256 VGPILKKIILARFA
-270 NFFGMLYASG
+270 NFFAMLYASG

-287 AICRDIAGNVVIE
+287 SICRDIAGNVVIA
-300 ESLIQAGREIE
+300 ESLSQAGREIE
-311 EGKNLTQSFQST
+311 EGKNLTQSFQSA

-332 MLRVGEA
+332 MLKVGES

-358 KEAITS
+358 KEAIAK
-364 AQAMIGP
+364 AQTMIGP
-371 AMTVLLGLMLGWI
+371 AMTVLLGIMLGWI
-384 MFSVLTPIYDVI
+384 MFSVLMPIYDVI
-396 STVKI
+396 SKVKI

>member
-1 MAMYAYKAIN
+1 MAMYTYKAVN
-11 KSGQSRTGLQDA
+11 KSGQRRTGMQDA

-43 KIAKK
+43 KITKK
-48 NRFATGAT
+48 NRFATGTT

-84 DMRDTLSNPLLREV
+84 DLRDTLANPLLREV
-98 VADLIENI
+98 VATLIENI

-147 TNTLKWE
+147 TDTLKWE

-165 IYPVFV
+165 IYPAFV
-171 MTVVIGVAFFL
+171 LVIVISVAFFL
-182 MIYLVP
+182 MVYLVP

-201 PFHTKALLFVS
+201 PLHTKALLFVS
-212 SIFVQYWYVMLMVP
+212 SIFVQYWYVMLIVP
-226 LIAFAIIKFMVA
+226 IIAVAIIKFMVGHD
-238 YNPRAR
+238 PRAR
-244 YRLDDLKLRLWP
+244 YRLDDLKLKLWP

-270 NFFGMLYASG
+270 NFFAMLYASG

-287 AICRDIAGNVVIE
+287 SICRDIAGNVVIE

-349 VGYFYDRDV
+349 VSYFYDRDV
-358 KEAITS
+358 KEAITN

-371 AMTVLLGLMLGWI
+371 ATTVLLGLMLGWI
-384 MFSVLTPIYDVI
+384 MFSVLMPIYDVI
-396 STVKI
+396 SKVKI

>member
-1 MAMYAYKAIN
+1 MYAYKAVN
-11 KSGQSRTGLQDA
+11 KLGQRRTGLQDA

-29 EMRLKR
+29 EMRLRR

-43 KIAKK
+43 KIKKK
-48 NRFATGAT
+48 NRLATGAT

-69 EQLTNAGVP
+69 EQLTHAGVP
-78 LLESLA
+78 LLECLA
-84 DMRDTLSNPLLREV
+84 DLRDTLDNPLLREV
-98 VADLIENI
+98 VANLIENI
-106 EGGMRL
+106 EGGMSL
-112 SQAMAEH
+112 SQAMSEH
-119 PRVFEKVFVSLVNA
+119 PRVFEKVFISLIRA

-147 TNTLKWE
+147 TDTLKWE

-159 QTKQVL
+159 QSKQVL
-165 IYPVFV
+165 IYPAIVLL
-171 MTVVIGVAFFL
+171 VVTGVAFFL

-201 PFHTKALLFVS
+201 PAHTKALLFVS
-212 SIFVQYWYVMLMVP
+212 SIFVQYWYAMLLFPAIIFVILKLMVT
-226 LIAFAIIKFMVA
+226 F
-238 YNPRAR
+238 NTQAR
-244 YRLDDLKLRLWP
+244 YHFDDLKLKLWP
-256 IGPILKKIILARFA
+256 VGPILKKIILARFA
-270 NFFGMLYASG
+270 NFFAMLYASG

-287 AICRDIAGNVVIE
+287 SICRDIAGNVVIA
-300 ESLIQAGREIE
+300 ESLTQAGREIE

-332 MLRVGEA
+332 MLKVGES

-358 KEAITS
+358 KEAIAK

-371 AMTVLLGLMLGWI
+371 AMTVLLGIMLGWI
-384 MFSVLTPIYDVI
+384 MFSVLMPIYDVI
-396 STVKI
+396 SKVKI

>member
-1 MAMYAYKAIN
+1 MPMYAYKALN
-11 KSGQSRTGLQDA
+11 KSGQRRTGLQDA

-43 KIAKK
+43 KIVKK
-48 NRFATGAT
+48 SRFATGTA

-84 DMRDTLSNPLLREV
+84 DLRDTLSRPLLCEV
-98 VADLIENI
+98 VATLIENI
-106 EGGMRL
+106 EGGMCL
-112 SQAMAEH
+112 SQAMAQH

-165 IYPVFV
+165 IYPAFV
-171 MTVVIGVAFFL
+171 LVIVIGVAFFL

-188 QLTGFIKNMGQTL
+188 QLTGFIKSMGQTL
-201 PFHTKALLFVS
+201 PLHTKALLFVS
-212 SIFVQYWYVMLMVP
+212 SIFVQYWYVMLIVP
-226 LIAFAIIKFMVA
+226 VIAFAIIKFLVTF
-238 YNPRAR
+238 NSRAR
-244 YRLDDLKLRLWP
+244 YRLDDLKLKLWP
-256 IGPILKKIILARFA
+256 VGPILKKIILARFA
-270 NFFGMLYASG
+270 NFFAMLYASG

-300 ESLIQAGREIE
+300 ESLTQAGREIE

-349 VGYFYDRDV
+349 VSYFYDRDV
-358 KEAITS
+358 KEAITN

-371 AMTVLLGLMLGWI
+371 ATTVLLGFMLGWI
-384 MFSVLTPIYDVI
+384 MFSVLMPIYDVI
-396 STVKI
+396 SKVKI

>member
-1 MAMYAYKAIN
+1 M
-11 KSGQSRTGLQDA
+11 QDA

-29 EMRLKR
+29 EKRLKR

-106 EGGMRL
+106 EGGKRL

-165 IYPVFV
+165 IYPAFV
-171 MTVVIGVAFFL
+171 MVVIIGVAFFL

-188 QLTGFIKNMGQTL
+188 QLTGFIKNMGHTL

-358 KEAITS
+358 KEAITN

-371 AMTVLLGLMLGWI
+371 AMTVLMGLMLGWI

>member
-1 MAMYAYKAIN
+1 MAMYAYRAIN
-11 KSGQSRTGLQDA
+11 KLGQNRTGLQDA

-35 TGLDLING
+35 TGLDLISG

-48 NRFATGAT
+48 NRLATGT
-56 VTRRELITFFFNM
+56 SVTRRELITFFFNM

-78 LLESLA
+78 LLDCLA
-84 DMRDTLSNPLLREV
+84 DLRDTMSNPYLREV
-98 VADLIENI
+98 VANLIENI

-119 PRVFEKVFVSLVNA
+119 PRVFEAVFISLVNA

-147 TNTLKWE
+147 TDTLKWE

-159 QTKQVL
+159 QTKQIL
-165 IYPVFV
+165 IYPAAVL
-171 MTVVIGVAFFL
+171 VIVISVAFFL

-188 QLTGFIKNMGQTL
+188 QLTGFIQNMGQTL
-201 PFHTKALLFVS
+201 PLHTKALLFVS
-212 SIFVQYWYVMLMVP
+212 SLFVQYWYVMLLVPIILFIVLKLMMV
-226 LIAFAIIKFMVA
+226 F
-238 YNPRAR
+238 NSQAR
-244 YRLDDLKLRLWP
+244 YRFDDLKLKIWP
-256 IGPILKKIILARFA
+256 VGPILKKIVLARFA
-270 NFFGMLYASG
+270 HFFAMLYASG

-287 AICRDIAGNVVIE
+287 AICRNITGNMVIE

-311 EGKNLTQSFQST
+311 EGKNLTQSFQSA

-358 KEAITS
+358 KEAITK

-371 AMTVLLGLMLGWI
+371 AMTVLLGLLLGWI
-384 MFSVLTPIYDVI
+384 MFSVLMPIYDVI
-396 STVKI
+396 GKVKF

>member
-1 MAMYAYKAIN
+1 MYAYKAVN
-11 KSGQSRTGLQDA
+11 KLGQSRTGLQDA

-48 NRFATGAT
+48 NRLATGTT

-78 LLESLA
+78 LLECLA
-84 DMRDTLSNPLLREV
+84 DLRDTLSNPLLREV
-98 VADLIENI
+98 VANLIENI
-106 EGGMRL
+106 KGGMSL
-112 SQAMAEH
+112 SQAMSEH
-119 PRVFEKVFVSLVNA
+119 PRVFEKVFVSLIRA

-159 QTKQVL
+159 QSKQVL
-165 IYPVFV
+165 IYPAIVLL
-171 MTVVIGVAFFL
+171 VVTGVAFFL

-201 PFHTKALLFVS
+201 PAHTKALLFVS
-212 SIFVQYWYVMLMVP
+212 SIFVQYWYAMLLFPVITFVIVKLMVT
-226 LIAFAIIKFMVA
+226 F
-238 YNPRAR
+238 NTQAR
-244 YRLDDLKLRLWP
+244 YRFDDLKLKLWP
-256 IGPILKKIILARFA
+256 VGPILKKIILARFA
-270 NFFGMLYASG
+270 NFFAMLYASG

-287 AICRDIAGNVVIE
+287 SICRDIAGNVVIA
-300 ESLIQAGREIE
+300 ESLSQAGREIE
-311 EGKNLTQSFQST
+311 EGKNLTQSFESA

-332 MLRVGEA
+332 MLKVGES

-358 KEAITS
+358 KEAIAK

-371 AMTVLLGLMLGWI
+371 AMTVLLGIMLGWI
-384 MFSVLTPIYDVI
+384 MFSVLMPIYDVI
-396 STVKI
+396 SKVKI